1 MTAPQPAP
9 AAADARGVVV
19 DAQAFATVR
28 DMFSG
33 GWCMKRNGEPCG
45 ESDCGQCDFD
55 KWVDELIAT
64 SRPLPTAA
72 GAVDLSAL
80 GEIRAVADTLGVCG
94 SGTGATKMRQM
105 ATALRAACDALAS
118 ATPAVP
124 VVDRVAFEVALED
137 YDLARD
143 QWEFDSADYDSD
155 HEFEISD
162 DYVQANS
169 RIDDARAA
177 LLALV
182 FPDAP
187 APAPDAAG
195 ENGGGR

>member
-19 DAQAFATVR
+19 DA
-28 DMFSG
+28 
-33 GWCMKRNGEPCG
+33 
-45 ESDCGQCDFD
+45 
-55 KWVDELIAT
+55 
-64 SRPLPTAA
+64 AA
-72 GAVDLSAL
+72 LEAL

-124 VVDRVAFEVALED
+124 APD
-137 YDLARD
+137 
-143 QWEFDSADYDSD
+143 
-155 HEFEISD
+155 
-162 DYVQANS
+162 
-169 RIDDARAA
+169 RAA
-177 LLALV
+177 VEAALAKLRGAERLAERAPLSTANQRMCAADAAHDAVLALV
-182 FPDAP
+182 FPA

>member
-19 DAQAFATVR
+19 DA
-28 DMFSG
+28 
-33 GWCMKRNGEPCG
+33 
-45 ESDCGQCDFD
+45 
-55 KWVDELIAT
+55 
-64 SRPLPTAA
+64 AA
-72 GAVDLSAL
+72 LEAL

-124 VVDRVAFEVALED
+124 GVDRAAFEAAVTEF
-137 YDLARD
+137 
-143 QWEFDSADYDSD
+143 QWEVQRYENAIAHAKPTADLWPR
-155 HEFEISD
+155 
-162 DYVQANS
+162 VAA
-169 RIDDARAA
+169 ARAA

-187 APAPDAAG
+187 AHDADAAG
-195 ENGGGR
+195 DGGAR